1 LLVSTSAILCSQETV
16 TSVDSIVTYR
26 FISEYDSVQS
36 SIRVIERIDSIHP
49 YEFDWSGIWNAD
61 SVKWIPD
68 RKGTRELD
76 KEGNEIFNTWSIWKD
91 AYGWEKSDS
100 IWIDYDASGNITFND
115 RYKWNVDRQEWNGDR
130 RDEYF
135 RDGDG
140 IDTLSRGSLWD
151 QATNDWQYS
160 SMLRTIYDEDHRV
173 LETFYYNWNDGES
186 VWVLA
191 EWKQS
196 EYIFNVSGDT
206 VTRISYKMNLE
217 DSTRVQDARI
227 DYSYDEQH
235 RLLKEEMYIPDEE
248 ATILFFIME
257 YAYDEAGNQTLYSGL
272 SWNYLPD
279 TVVSGYRS
287 VYAFN
292 SQGGKTLEE
301 ALLWDEKTEE
311 WQRYDRTIITYNEK
325 DQITAKDYTHWN
337 IPGDGALKSQ
347 DRMEFLYTDMGQD
360 SVKITYA
367 WNYSQLELYLL
378 TKIFYY
384 YGSECYTSYDSICE
398 GAVYEWRGQSLD
410 TAGIYLDEY
419 TSETGTDSSFTL
431 VLSFLPKPAPLQIAG
446 EEQVLNG
453 QTVSYLV
460 PENSEVE
467 YRWSLENGTILSGE
481 QNDTLQVLW
490 ETMGTGEVAAWAL
503 NEYGC
508 SSDTATLLVLVG
520 PNAVKDHP
528 DSGILLYPVPVKD
541 LLHIQS
547 GPGDLR
553 IEVMELSGRKVASSH
568 GTSIDLSHLPGGV
581 YLVRLLDPEGVL
593 IGTRK
598 IVKR

>member
-227 DYSYDEQH
+227 DYSYDE
-235 RLLKEEMYIPDEE
+235 
-248 ATILFFIME
+248 
-257 YAYDEAGNQTLYSGL
+257 
-272 SWNYLPD
+272 
-279 TVVSGYRS
+279 
-287 VYAFN
+287 
-292 SQGGKTLEE
+292 
-301 ALLWDEKTEE
+301 
-311 WQRYDRTIITYNEK
+311 
-325 DQITAKDYTHWN
+325 
-337 IPGDGALKSQ
+337 
-347 DRMEFLYTDMGQD
+347 
-360 SVKITYA
+360 
-367 WNYSQLELYLL
+367 
-378 TKIFYY
+378 
-384 YGSECYTSYDSICE
+384 
-398 GAVYEWRGQSLD
+398 
-410 TAGIYLDEY
+410 
-419 TSETGTDSSFTL
+419 
-431 VLSFLPKPAPLQIAG
+431 
-446 EEQVLNG
+446 
-453 QTVSYLV
+453 
-460 PENSEVE
+460 
-467 YRWSLENGTILSGE
+467 
-481 QNDTLQVLW
+481 
-490 ETMGTGEVAAWAL
+490 
-503 NEYGC
+503 
-508 SSDTATLLVLVG
+508 
-520 PNAVKDHP
+520 
-528 DSGILLYPVPVKD
+528 
-541 LLHIQS
+541 
-547 GPGDLR
+547 
-553 IEVMELSGRKVASSH
+553 
-568 GTSIDLSHLPGGV
+568 
-581 YLVRLLDPEGVL
+581 
-593 IGTRK
+593 
-598 IVKR
+598 